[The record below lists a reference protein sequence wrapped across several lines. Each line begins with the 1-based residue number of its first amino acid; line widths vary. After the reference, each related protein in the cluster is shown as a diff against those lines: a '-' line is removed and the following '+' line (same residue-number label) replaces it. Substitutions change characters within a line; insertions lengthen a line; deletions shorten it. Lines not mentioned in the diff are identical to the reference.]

1 MGNGSSFV
9 QQEIEMKDQALR
21 VDTLFAAAANGSMS
35 RRDLVKAASALGF
48 GAAGIAALLNAPAVS
63 AQGEVTLEFDAGATG
78 GGGGKPNADITAYC
92 WVINGGSQFEFFRM
106 VDARLV
112 TLSADLQDYVG
123 DIADTWEIEGT
134 TATFHLNPNATWHDG
149 TPLTSRDVAFT
160 INTVTDPATISRW
173 GGAFKSIVGYEEAQ
187 TATTPTSLS
196 GITTPDDQ
204 TLVIELTQPDAGLL
218 VGLFWL
224 NIMPEHLLGT
234 VDRATIAEDPYW
246 TQTRISAGPYKFVQ
260 LVEGERLELE
270 ANPDYHLGAPVIPKI
285 NLLFFQSPET
295 SLAAFQ
301 EGTSLAA
308 PMTVND
314 LELVEGIEGAEIFT
328 TSAGVGSLQINP
340 RQTEFADKRVR
351 QAFAYAIDKATI
363 SETLFLGYADAVSTE
378 VPYVEWAQPADANPY
393 DYDPEMAMSLLEE
406 AGWDSSKTFTLWY
419 YYPDQVTATVMEAI
433 QQYLEAVGIMTE
445 LRFDDG
451 SGIRAQEF
459 EEGTWQLGYGAFG
472 AQTGPSNLSLVWGPP
487 GFATWGFSNE
497 EFDAEMEAA
506 LRTYDQDEQATHYQA
521 AIKILNEECPW
532 VWLFNRQNLI
542 AVNTSRLTTGDSPAW
557 GPGHLMYMN
566 HPYDWTVT
574 E

>member
-1 MGNGSSFV
+1 
-9 QQEIEMKDQALR
+9 MKDQLR
-21 VDTLFAAAANGSMS
+21 VDTLFAAATSGSLS
-35 RRDLVKAASALGF
+35 RRDLVRGATALGF
-48 GAAGIAALLNAPAVS
+48 GTPAIAALLNVQS
-63 AQGEVTLEFDAGATG
+63 AGAQAEMTLEFDAGATG

-123 DIADTWEIEGT
+123 DLAESWEIEGT
-134 TATFHLNPNATWHDG
+134 TATFKLHPNAMWHDG

-160 INTVTDPATISRW
+160 INMVTDPATASRW
-173 GGAFKSIVGYEEAQ
+173 GGAFASVAGYEEAQ
-187 TATTPTSLS
+187 AATTPTSLS

-204 TLVIELTQPDAGLL
+204 TLVIELTQPDSGLL
-218 VGLFWL
+218 IGLFWL
-224 NIMPEHLLGT
+224 NILPEHILGE
-234 VDRATIAEDPYW
+234 VDRSRIAEEPFW
-246 TQTRISAGPYKFVQ
+246 NEGRIGAGPYKFVQ

-270 ANPDYHLGAPVIPKI
+270 ANPDYHLGAPAIQKI

-301 EGTSLAA
+301 QGSNLAA
-308 PMTVND
+308 PLTVND
-314 LELVEGIEGAEIFT
+314 LELVEGIEGTEIFT
-328 TSAGVGSLQINP
+328 TSAGVGSIQINP
-340 RQTEFADKRVR
+340 QQPEFADKRVR
-351 QAFAYAIDKATI
+351 QAIAYAIDKATI
-363 SETLFLGYADAVSTE
+363 SESIFLGYADAVSTE

-393 DYDPEMAMSLLEE
+393 DYDPDMAMSLLEE
-406 AGWDSSKTFTLWY
+406 AGWDSSKSFTLWY
-419 YYPDQVTATVMEAI
+419 YYPDQVTATAMEAI
-433 QQYLEAVGIMTE
+433 QQYLAAVGITTE

-451 SGIRAQEF
+451 SGVRA
-459 EEGTWQLGYGAFG
+459 EEYANGTWQLGYGAFG

-497 EFDAEMEAA
+497 AFDAEMEAA
-506 LRTYDQDEQATHYQA
+506 LRTYDREEQAAHYQE
-521 AIKILNEECPW
+521 AIRILNDEAPW

-542 AVNTSRLTTGDSPAW
+542 AVNTSRLTTGDSLAW

-566 HPYDWTVT
+566 HPYDWTVQ